1 MKTLKDIAAFLNKST
16 KCTNFLYGVVK
27 YYISSVA
34 ARKWNLNS
42 RLVQTIVMYHTEVF
56 NVNEESPDEK
66 DGETPDT
73 NTIMSNVAP
82 SRPSRSFSLE
92 KYKLVC

>member
-1 MKTLKDIAAFLNKST
+1 
-16 KCTNFLYGVVK
+16 
-27 YYISSVA
+27 
-34 ARKWNLNS
+34 
-42 RLVQTIVMYHTEVF
+42 MYHTEVF